1 VGLFAGCAVRA
12 LRVQRVRHDLLVGGG
27 VHRALVSFPG
37 RVGVVSKTAVD
48 VTPSK
53 EYLGLLGESEGLHWR
68 FFEFRWAFDPD
79 LVFSLLVFE
88 ELDCVL

>member
-1 VGLFAGCAVRA
+1 M
-12 LRVQRVRHDLLVGGG
+12 
-27 VHRALVSFPG
+27 
-37 RVGVVSKTAVD
+37 GVVSKTAVD
-48 VTPSK
+48 VTSSK

-68 FFEFRWAFDPD
+68 FFEFIWAFDPD